1 MSEISGAT
9 AGRLVGDANAATARR
24 LAVTYA
30 WPVLIWSGTVGLLLW
45 QLYRQRWFFHD
56 DAFISLRYVDHLV
69 KYGELTWNL
78 GERVEGYTNFLQIL
92 ATALLV
98 KLGFGPVD
106 AVRSINAVAAGGLML
121 STVGAAR
128 RLAPNDP
135 LAVAVGAFLLM
146 SSAPVVLWILGGLEA
161 VMLAAFIAAAIWVI
175 LPLFQANDRPTVR
188 SLSAGLLIGL
198 AYLTR
203 PDALIVG
210 GAMMLGLLCFAPGA
224 LQHRV
229 RSAGLL
235 GVTAGAM
242 VMPHVIWRLSYY
254 GDLLPNTFYAKV
266 ALPLLQRLAIGAHY
280 VAAAALWLPAI
291 PLGIVALVWAMRM
304 QRAGRAMYLM
314 ATIILGYLLY
324 VLWAGGDHMPGAR
337 LLVPLAAPA
346 SLLVVGSLT
355 AFDRTWRSR
364 LAAVSVFAGLAG
376 AITFQPMR
384 MDAAAFV
391 GSLVGKY
398 IAKTWPPG
406 TLVALHTAG
415 STPFFAPDL
424 KFIDMLGLNDR
435 AIAHRTPIP
444 MRTRWQT
451 IPGHAKGDGAYIL
464 RRAPSYIIAG
474 PAEGALV
481 NAPWFL
487 SDAELG
493 ESQEFQRC
501 YVAETAEIPYT
512 EEVADQG
519 PEKPRPLLFT
529 YYRRICEPT
538 GNHTPAN
545 VP

>member
-1 MSEISGAT
+1 MSETVGAI
-9 AGRLVGDANAATARR
+9 AERLVGDGKAAPTHR
-24 LAVTYA
+24 LAVPYA
-30 WPVLIWSGTVGLLLW
+30 WPILIWSGAIGLLLW

-56 DAFISLRYVDHLV
+56 DAFISLRYVVHLV

-106 AVRSINAVAAGGLML
+106 AVHSINAAALGGLIL
-121 STVGAAR
+121 STICAAR

-135 LAVAVGAFLLM
+135 LAVAGGAFLLL
-146 SSAPVVLWILGGLEA
+146 SSAPVALWVMGGLEA

-175 LPLFQANDRPTVR
+175 LPLFRADDRSTVR
-188 SLSAGLLIGL
+188 SLAAGLLIGL
-198 AYLTR
+198 GYLTR

-210 GAMMLGLLCFAPGA
+210 GAMMSGLLCFAPGT
-224 LQHRV
+224 LRHRI
-229 RSAGLL
+229 RSASLL
-235 GVTAGAM
+235 GVTAGAI
-242 VMPHVIWRLSYY
+242 VVPHVIWRLSYY

-280 VAAAALWLPAI
+280 VAAATFWLPAI
-291 PLGIVALVWAMRM
+291 PLGIVALVWATRT
-304 QRAGRAMYLM
+304 QRADRAMYLM

-324 VLWAGGDHMPGAR
+324 ILWAGGDHMPGGR

-346 SLLVVGSLT
+346 SLLVIGILT
-355 AFDRTWRSR
+355 AFNSEWRNR
-364 LAAVSVFAGLAG
+364 LAAVSVLAGLTG

-398 IAKTWPPG
+398 IAATWPPG
-406 TLVALHTAG
+406 ALVALHTAG

-424 KFIDMLGLNDR
+424 GFIDMLGLNDR

-464 RRAPSYIIAG
+464 RRAPSYIVAG

-487 SDAELG
+487 SDAELA
-493 ESQEFQRC
+493 ESLDFQRC
-501 YVAETAEIPYT
+501 YVVETADIPYS
-512 EEVADQG
+512 EEVANQG
-519 PEKPRPLLFT
+519 PEKPRPLVFT

-538 GNHTPAN
+538 GQPYAG
-545 VP
+545 